1 MVVGLVSK
9 RQNVLIFQL
18 SSQAVEI
25 APPRQ
30 ILHFYLRTLF
40 LQNLQIS
47 STLQIADLVLIL
59 KIADHVVLTEYV
71 EQVALVDLAAL
82 GILDILDA

>member
-1 MVVGLVSK
+1 M
-9 RQNVLIFQL
+9 
-18 SSQAVEI
+18 EI

-59 KIADHVVLTEYV
+59 KIADPVVLTEYV

>member
-59 KIADHVVLTEYV
+59 KIADPVVLTEYV